1 VTRPRS
7 GPLFFALAVA
17 RVAWLWT
24 TLRYRVG
31 EVRNFCRHPF
41 HLRIGASE
49 GPGLKVVLYGV
60 PYGDWNAMLANAD
73 FWRSL
78 RVVSEVWRIPAVR
91 FLAPRCAADTVLIPM
106 KTAHAAAVPRGMPG
120 LFTDKRTLSVLDN
133 KRSFQAFIESNGL
146 TDYCPD
152 YFNRPEDARF
162 PCIVKRLDLSGS
174 IGVVIVESPR
184 HLQEVLQSPVFAG
197 RPYLLQALVPGD
209 VEFASFCVCDGGRIL
224 WHWTFASA
232 MPGRSVI
239 KTEDNDKDR
248 RNVEWPPGVQ
258 RQLETVLAP
267 LDYRGPC
274 IFNYKI
280 TEDGRVQIFEINPRF
295 GGSLLQPRQTD
306 RLREAIGC
314 ILTRAVHT
322 DVAKP
327 SYSDSTAST
336 AH

>member
-1 VTRPRS
+1 MTRPRS
-7 GPLFFALAVA
+7 GPLFFSLAVA
-17 RVAWLWT
+17 RAAWLWT

-31 EVRNFCRHPF
+31 EFRNFCRHPF

-60 PYGDWNAMLANAD
+60 PYGDWNATLADAD

-78 RVVSEVWRIPAVR
+78 RVVSEVWRIPAFR

-146 TDYCPD
+146 TDYCPA
-152 YFNRPEDARF
+152 YFHRPEDARF

-174 IGVVIVESPR
+174 IGVVVVESPH
-184 HLQEVLQSPVFAG
+184 HLEEVLQSPVFAG

-248 RNVEWPPGVQ
+248 RTVEWPPGVQ

-274 IFNYKI
+274 IFNYKL

-314 ILTRAVHT
+314 ILTRAVRT

-327 SYSDSTAST
+327 SYGDSTPST
-336 AH
+336 VH